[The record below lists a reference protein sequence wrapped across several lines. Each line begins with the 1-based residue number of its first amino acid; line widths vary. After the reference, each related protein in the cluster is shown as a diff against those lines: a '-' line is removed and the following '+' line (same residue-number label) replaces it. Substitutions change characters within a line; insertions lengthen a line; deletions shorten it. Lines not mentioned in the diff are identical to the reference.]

1 MIEDAKRS
9 IAFLCP
15 SCRQPVILERSVFQL
30 AAAGGKLPCP
40 CGKSS
45 IRIDLMGDRV
55 NLAVPCLFCEQ
66 EHTVTC
72 STHAFLTEKCLAFSC
87 ANSGL
92 DCCYVGEEDAVFA
105 AVGRLEEAV
114 DKLEAEAGAKGAFL
128 DELVMH
134 EVLSEI
140 RDIAQ
145 RDGISC
151 TCGSHRWNL
160 QVNYSS
166 VDLKCADCGGAMRIP
181 AATASDIE
189 DICCKYTLLIHGRE
203 GAGHDGL

>member
-1 MIEDAKRS
+1 MVEQAKRTLAY
-9 IAFLCP
+9 ICP
-15 SCRQPVILERSVFQL
+15 ECRQSVVIERTAFQL
-30 AAAGGKLPCP
+30 AAAGSELPCP
-40 CGKSS
+40 CGKSA
-45 IRIDLMGDRV
+45 LKVELAGDRAH
-55 NLAVPCLFCEQ
+55 LQVPCLFCGTD
-66 EHTVTC
+66 HSVSC
-72 STHAFLTEKCLAFSC
+72 SQRAFLHEHLLAFSC
-87 ANSGL
+87 ARSGL

-151 TCGSHRWNL
+151 ECGSHQWRL
-160 QVNYSS
+160 EVHYAS
-166 VDLKCADCGGAMRIP
+166 VELICAQCGSAMRINAGTMDDLNELCCHPKLTIRSSP
-181 AATASDIE
+181 A
-189 DICCKYTLLIHGRE
+189 
-203 GAGHDGL
+203 

>member
-1 MIEDAKRS
+1 M
-9 IAFLCP
+9 
-15 SCRQPVILERSVFQL
+15 
-30 AAAGGKLPCP
+30 
-40 CGKSS
+40 
-45 IRIDLMGDRV
+45 
-55 NLAVPCLFCEQ
+55 PCLFCGTD
-66 EHTVTC
+66 HSVSC
-72 STHAFLTEKCLAFSC
+72 SQRAFLHEHLLAFSC
-87 ANSGL
+87 ARSGL

-151 TCGSHRWNL
+151 TCGSQRWNL